1 MTQIK
6 YSIHGTRSETCTDA
20 GGEAG
25 RQAKSL
31 QSIHIHSEFD
41 RICCRFGAQVVET
54 SLQT

>member
-1 MTQIK
+1 MGRDLKPAPTPVGK
-6 YSIHGTRSETCTDA
+6 
-20 GGEAG
+20 AG